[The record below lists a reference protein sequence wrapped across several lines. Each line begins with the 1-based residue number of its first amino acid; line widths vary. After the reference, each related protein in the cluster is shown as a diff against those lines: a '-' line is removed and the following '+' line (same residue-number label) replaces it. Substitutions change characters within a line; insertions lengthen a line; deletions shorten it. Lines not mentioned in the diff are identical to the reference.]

1 MERGYKGARN
11 VGYGGGG
18 DVYGDSNIGVS
29 GGNDDEVVANN
40 SDTKIVEKRI
50 RRVGWFE
57 TERNREREREI
68 GIGVETEIEVEVEYE
83 VEIESSKAKA

>member
-11 VGYGGGG
+11 VGYGSGG

-57 TERNREREREI
+57 TERNREREKLELELKLKLKLKLSMRLK
-68 GIGVETEIEVEVEYE
+68 
-83 VEIESSKAKA
+83 SNRRKLKLK